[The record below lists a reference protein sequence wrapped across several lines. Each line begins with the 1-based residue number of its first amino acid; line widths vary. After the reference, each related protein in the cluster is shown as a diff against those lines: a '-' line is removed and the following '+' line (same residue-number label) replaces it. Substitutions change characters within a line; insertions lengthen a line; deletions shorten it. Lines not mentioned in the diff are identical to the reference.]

1 MQVLATN
8 KRAHFDYTIEDKL
21 TVGIVLFGYEV
32 KSCKLGQGRIAD
44 AIIRIEDNDLW
55 IHNMDIPLYT
65 KASQI
70 SWYLPKRKRKL
81 LATKQQILRWY
92 TKTQK
97 GNATLLPLDLHI
109 DARNRLKLTLW
120 LGVLNK
126 KFDKKAKIKQKDTD
140 KIVQQELK
148 RIGNS

>member
-1 MQVLATN
+1 MLVLATN

-70 SWYLPKRKRKL
+70 S
-81 LATKQQILRWY
+81 
-92 TKTQK
+92 
-97 GNATLLPLDLHI
+97 
-109 DARNRLKLTLW
+109 
-120 LGVLNK
+120 
-126 KFDKKAKIKQKDTD
+126 
-140 KIVQQELK
+140 
-148 RIGNS
+148 

>member
-1 MQVLATN
+1 MQILATN

-32 KSCKLGQGRIAD
+32 KSCRWGQWRIAD
-44 AIIRIEDNDLW
+44 AIVRIEENALW
-55 IHNMDIPLYT
+55 IHNMDIPLYE

-70 SWYLPKRKRKL
+70 TGYQPKRKRKL
-81 LATKQQILRWY
+81 LVTKAQIVRLY

-97 GNATLLPLDLHI
+97 GNATLLPLDLHL

-148 RIGNS
+148 RIRS